1 MPGVLIAAGSLA
13 MVPVLAIFGDA
24 SHACPLSGPFDNE
37 HCLIVN
43 AVWLTNLSQMFI
55 YP

>member
-1 MPGVLIAAGSLA
+1 MLIVAGALA
-13 MVPVLAIFGDA
+13 MVLVLAIFGDA
-24 SHACPLSGPFDNE
+24 IQTVPLSGPFDNE